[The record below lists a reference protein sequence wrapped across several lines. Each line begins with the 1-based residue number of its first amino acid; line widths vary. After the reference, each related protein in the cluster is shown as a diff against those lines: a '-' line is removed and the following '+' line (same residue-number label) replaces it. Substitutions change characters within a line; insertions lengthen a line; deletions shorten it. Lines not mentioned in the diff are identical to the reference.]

1 MPGRDCAEDWR
12 RVKGGRG
19 QMRRRYAVAIS
30 AMIMALPMGNGASA
44 QGPSLEQ
51 LEVIQ
56 DLLEGNNVEK
66 LRDYIAERPE
76 LLEGYTSLAQLLAQF
91 MAESINVIGY
101 LGLESTADGDSEERA
116 DSAVVPLY

>member
-1 MPGRDCAEDWR
+1 M
-12 RVKGGRG
+12 K
-19 QMRRRYAVAIS
+19 RRYAVAVS
-30 AMIMALPMGNGASA
+30 AMIMALPFGDGASA

-51 LEVIQ
+51 LETIQ
-56 DLLEGNNVEK
+56 ELLEGNNVER

-101 LGLESTADGDSEERA
+101 LGIESTADDDGQRDFS
-116 DSAVVPLY
+116 VVPLY